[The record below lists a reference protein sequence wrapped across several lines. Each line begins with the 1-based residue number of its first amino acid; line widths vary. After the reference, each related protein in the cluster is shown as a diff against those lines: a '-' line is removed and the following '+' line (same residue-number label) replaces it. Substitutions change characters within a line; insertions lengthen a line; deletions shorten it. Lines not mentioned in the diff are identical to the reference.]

1 MKTTYADS
9 TGRFLLT
16 EIEINDKNSVLCN
29 VYAPNKDDPNFFDT
43 FFTKV
48 YNFSNANLILGG
60 DWNLVL
66 NDLLDKD
73 GGLPHANRKSKER
86 LKSYIIFFN
95 LTDIFRITNP
105 KKKVYTRFQSQPY
118 TATRIVFFFKF
129 E

>member
-16 EIEINDKNSVLCN
+16 EIEINDKNLVICN

-48 YNFSNANLILGG
+48 NNFSNANLVLGG
-60 DWNLVL
+60 DWSLVL
-66 NDLLDKD
+66 NDSLDKD
-73 GGLPHANRKSKER
+73 GGPPHANRKSKECF
-86 LKSYIIFFN
+86 KSYINFFN

-105 KKKVYTRFQSQPY
+105 KRKVYTRFQSQPY
-118 TATRIVFFFKF
+118 TATRIDFFFNF